1 MKPGNP
7 SKIALEYMEQGKS
20 ASCPPII
27 DMHGHFG
34 PLRSAYLPSHRG
46 DKLRDRL
53 KRCGVKRLVCS
64 AHEGLFGD
72 PPQGANEALQ
82 EAILRYPPDTF
93 LGYWIVNPPNV
104 ADSVGNAADAF
115 ENSQGFVGFKLGPD
129 YHLYPITGPPLYE
142 PVLEYADQKRLL
154 VLVHTWGNSPYNS
167 PGQLGEVAA
176 KFPNA
181 VFLMGHSGFGEW
193 ETALQ
198 VAKECPNVYLEL
210 TAVYVGH
217 DFTINPSSAGFIPAS
232 WLQVNG
238 IIEHMVKRVSAEKN
252 LVWNGYALV

>member
-1 MKPGNP
+1 
-7 SKIALEYMEQGKS
+7 MEQGKS

-154 VLVHTWGNSPYNS
+154 VLVHTWGKQSL
-167 PGQLGEVAA
+167 QLTG
-176 KFPNA
+176 PTRR
-181 VFLMGHSGFGEW
+181 GGG
-193 ETALQ
+193 
-198 VAKECPNVYLEL
+198 
-210 TAVYVGH
+210 
-217 DFTINPSSAGFIPAS
+217 
-232 WLQVNG
+232 
-238 IIEHMVKRVSAEKN
+238 
-252 LVWNGYALV
+252 